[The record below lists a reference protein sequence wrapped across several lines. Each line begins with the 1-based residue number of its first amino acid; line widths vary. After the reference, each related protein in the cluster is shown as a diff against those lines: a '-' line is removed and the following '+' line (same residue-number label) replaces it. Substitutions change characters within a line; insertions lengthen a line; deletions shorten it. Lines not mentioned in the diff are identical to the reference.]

1 MFVNGK
7 EYPVKHHYCPE
18 CFVKFVL
25 VGSNPN
31 ASRHYGDHTSD
42 GNKQVNVSF
51 NAEPTPSTWIHY
63 QTWDKKP
70 LTKWQVNALNGK
82 FD

>member
-1 MFVNGK
+1 MK
-7 EYPVKHHYCPE
+7 Y
-18 CFVKFVL
+18 VL

-31 ASRHYGDHTSD
+31 ASRHYGDYCSD
-42 GNKQVNVSF
+42 GDKQVNVSF

-63 QTWDKKP
+63 QTGIKEP
-70 LTKWQVNALNGK
+70 LTKWQVDALIGK